1 MSLLD
6 QKSWE
11 NFLANHPDA
20 HLLQTSLWG
29 ELKGSFGWDVVRVGV
44 NDVGAQVL
52 LHRLPFGFKVA
63 YIPKGPL
70 GSTWLELW
78 SEIDALCKEQ
88 RAIFLKVEP
97 DTHMASEET
106 SRILSNQGFEL
117 SSHAIQP
124 MRTLVVDING
134 KEEEI
139 LGRMK
144 QKTRYNIR
152 LAVKRGVIVQSSS
165 NPDEFYELMQLTGE
179 RDEFGIHSLEYYR
192 RCYELFNP
200 RGECELLLARY
211 EGQILAGLMVFS
223 RAKRAW
229 YLYGASGNQN
239 RDLMPTYLLQ
249 WEAMRWARRRGCTSY
264 DLWGIPDEDE
274 ETLET
279 QFASRNDG
287 LWGVYRFKR
296 GFGGV
301 ICRSAGSWDRVYQPV
316 LYRFYRWWLGRAEN

>member
-6 QKSWE
+6 QKSWDT
-11 NFLANHPDA
+11 FLGNHPDA
-20 HLLQTSLWG
+20 HLLQSTLWG
-29 ELKGSFGWDVVRVGV
+29 DLKSNFGWEVVRIRV
-44 NDVGAQVL
+44 NNAGAQIL
-52 LHRLPFGFKVA
+52 LRRLPLGFKVA

-78 SEIDALCKEQ
+78 HEIDALCQQK
-88 RAIFLKVEP
+88 RVIFLKVEP
-97 DTHMASEET
+97 DIWMDTGEIS
-106 SRILSNQGFEL
+106 SVLSNQGFEL
-117 SSHAIQP
+117 SSLAIQP
-124 MRTLVVDING
+124 VRTLVVDIQG
-134 KEEEI
+134 TEGEI

-152 LAVKRGVIVQSSS
+152 LAVKRGVIVEGSS
-165 NPDEFYELMQLTGE
+165 NMDEFYNLMQVTGA

-211 EGQILAGLMVFS
+211 EGQILGGLMVFA
-223 RAKRAW
+223 REKRAW
-229 YLYGASGNQN
+229 YFYGASGNQH

-274 ETLET
+274 EMLET
-279 QFASRNDG
+279 QFASRNNG

-301 ICRSAGSWDRVYQPV
+301 ICRSAGSWDRVYQPL
-316 LYRFYRWWLGRAEN
+316 LYRFYSLWLGRAQA